1 MRNLI
6 NVRSSTAHNKK
17 KRGHPFEYING
28 WEGGV
33 KNLTGA
39 KTTSLI
45 LSIKLF
51 ITDVG
56 SMVFWMVNGS
66 PTDIWVEFGRRLC

>member
-1 MRNLI
+1 MCADPQ
-6 NVRSSTAHNKK
+6 THKK

-39 KTTSLI
+39 KTFPLI
-45 LSIKLF
+45 LSLKVLIIAMNFLA
-51 ITDVG
+51 
-56 SMVFWMVNGS
+56 
-66 PTDIWVEFGRRLC
+66 